1 MWIPDLD
8 LVCIGWIFIGIQLGT
23 ETDSEVDV
31 ARVVDSKIWGWT
43 DVGAEEVDDWGTK
56 IVVIGEWAGKGEY
69 PGGTRGTKVE
79 LAGDIWDVWGIELTK
94 GGERLGLRLK

>member
-1 MWIPDLD
+1 M
-8 LVCIGWIFIGIQLGT
+8 
-23 ETDSEVDV
+23 
-31 ARVVDSKIWGWT
+31 
-43 DVGAEEVDDWGTK
+43 DDWGTK